1 MNISKNVFAA
11 STLGAFVCWYDWLLF
26 AICTAL
32 VFKTVFFPEV
42 SYMVPLMVFAAGYV
56 ARPLGGLIAGN
67 IADRIGRKPILQ
79 YTLLITA
86 CTTVAM
92 GLLPN
97 YESIGILAPIL
108 LFVLRIIQAL
118 SFGAE
123 LATTDTIMYE
133 FHKNHRNRGMIG
145 SFLAAALPMCMV
157 AVTLMLDAMFSWGKP
172 AFLEWAWR
180 IPFLI
185 GGVLFVIAWYVRK
198 HVTETPEFE
207 KMQTQNT
214 VERAPVGR
222 VLKEHWR
229 TVILGTGVA
238 QLGAVWDFA
247 ALLFGFGFMV
257 QVLNVPRAELNSI
270 ELIVASIAIP
280 ATILY
285 GWLGDRFNRL
295 TLFNLAAAL
304 SFLLIAPLL
313 TNIAAGQALIPVL
326 IGFLFMSM
334 FTYAQVPTFV
344 SELFPAQVR
353 TTGASLVLNLGAMIG
368 GVTPM
373 LCWAIYEINKNIYDV
388 SYLLI
393 ALGLFGLASGL
404 LLRRYYNTE
413 SDAKQYLGSMPAQ
426 AS

>member
-1 MNISKNVFAA
+1 MQVSRKVFT
-11 STLGAFVCWYDWLLF
+11 SSVLGAFVCWYDWLLF
-26 AICTAL
+26 AICTAI

-42 SYMVPLMVFAAGYV
+42 SYLVPLMVFAAGYV
-56 ARPLGGLIAGN
+56 ARPLGGLIAGH
-67 IADRIGRKPILQ
+67 IADRVGRKPILQ

-92 GLLPN
+92 GLLPD
-97 YESIGILAPIL
+97 YAAIGIAAPIL

-180 IPFLI
+180 IPFLV
-185 GGVLFVIAWYVRK
+185 GGVLFIIAWYVRRY
-198 HVTETPEFE
+198 VTETPEFD
-207 KMQTQNT
+207 KIQQAQTI
-214 VERAPVGR
+214 ERAPVR
-222 VLKEHWR
+222 TVLRDHWR
-229 TVILGTGVA
+229 TVVLGTGVA
-238 QLGAVWDFA
+238 QLGAAWDFA

-257 QVLNVPRAELNSI
+257 QVLNVPRSELNEI
-270 ELIVASIAIP
+270 ELLVASIAIP

-285 GWLGDRFNRL
+285 GWLGDKFNRL
-295 TLFNLAAAL
+295 TLFNLAAAA
-304 SFLLIAPLL
+304 SFLLIMPLL
-313 TNIAAGQALIPVL
+313 SNIAAGQALIPVL

-344 SELFPAQVR
+344 SEIFPAQVR
-353 TTGASLVLNLGAMIG
+353 ATGASLVLNLGAMIG

-373 LCWAIYEINKNIYDV
+373 LCWALYEINKNIWDV
-388 SYLLI
+388 SYLL
-393 ALGLFGLASGL
+393 LGLGVFGLASGL
-404 LLRRYYNTE
+404 ILRRYYTDVTNE
-413 SDAKQYLGSMPAQ
+413 QHISPVPAT